1 MPNELDQTTLDAW
14 RRLLFAYARVI
25 RRLEADMLEQ
35 HDLPITWFDVLSRL
49 SQSPDGRLRMHEL
62 EGVSLFTRSGV
73 TRLADRLEAVGLV
86 RRERSPED
94 RRGVYLVITAAGI
107 SKIAEV
113 WPDHTASIQK
123 HFGQYLEAG
132 DAESLRAATAKILEH
147 DEAFRRASGDDS
159 SLPK

>member
-1 MPNELDQTTLDAW
+1 MPNELDQTTLEAW
-14 RRLLFAYARVI
+14 RGLLFAHARVI
-25 RRLEADMLEQ
+25 RGLEADMLEQ
-35 HDLPITWFDVLSRL
+35 HDLPITWFDVLGRL

-62 EGVSLFTRSGV
+62 EEASLFTRSGV

-94 RRGVYLVITAAGI
+94 RRGVYLVLTAAGRE
-107 SKIAEV
+107 KIAEV

-123 HFGQYLEAG
+123 HFGQYLDAG

-147 DEAFRRASGDDS
+147 DEAFRRARGDDS
-159 SLPK
+159 SLPR